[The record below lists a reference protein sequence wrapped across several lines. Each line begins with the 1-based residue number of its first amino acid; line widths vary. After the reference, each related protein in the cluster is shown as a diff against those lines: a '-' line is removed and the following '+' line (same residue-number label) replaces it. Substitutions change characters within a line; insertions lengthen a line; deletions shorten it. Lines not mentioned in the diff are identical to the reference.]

1 MSVDNPGQG
10 RPDHKSEAQRRR
22 GMMRMEDVFAASP
35 VIAVL
40 TITDVRHAAPLAR
53 ALMVGGVGA
62 MEVTMRTPCALEAV
76 RVIADEVP
84 DALVGCST
92 ILSAR
97 DLYAAYKAGAVYA
110 ASPGSSV
117 ELLDVGISAPL
128 PYLPGISTATELMAA
143 YERGYDRIK
152 FYPAAAAG
160 GVPMLKAFAGPFP
173 MVKFCATGGIT
184 RQSSPHYLAQPNV
197 VCVGGSWLAPPDMVE
212 AGDWDAIENIARSTI
227 DDLSLAPRRPRTQG

>member
-97 DLYAAYKAGAVYA
+97 DLYARSMPPPRARRWSCWTW
-110 ASPGSSV
+110 ASPPPCP
-117 ELLDVGISAPL
+117 IC
-128 PYLPGISTATELMAA
+128 
-143 YERGYDRIK
+143 
-152 FYPAAAAG
+152 PA
-160 GVPMLKAFAGPFP
+160 FP
-173 MVKFCATGGIT
+173 
-184 RQSSPHYLAQPNV
+184 
-197 VCVGGSWLAPPDMVE
+197 
-212 AGDWDAIENIARSTI
+212 
-227 DDLSLAPRRPRTQG
+227 RPRS